1 MGLHFPVSFIILIR
15 LVNIFCYC
23 EEKSCCVV
31 ILLIFGGVE
40 IPKLNIIFKGV
51 SEGGRRGGVEVFLRR
66 PIIGT
71 YCSYKSLVQKA
82 FQGL

>member
-31 ILLIFGGVE
+31 ILLIFGGE

-51 SEGGRRGGVEVFLRR
+51 SEGGRRGGLRFSFGGQLSA
-66 PIIGT
+66 PIVVINP
-71 YCSYKSLVQKA
+71 
-82 FQGL
+82 